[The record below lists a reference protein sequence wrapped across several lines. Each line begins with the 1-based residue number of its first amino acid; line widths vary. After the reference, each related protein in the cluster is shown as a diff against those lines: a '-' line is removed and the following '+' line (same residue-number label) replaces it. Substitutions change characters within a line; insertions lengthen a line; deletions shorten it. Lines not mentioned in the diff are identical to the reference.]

1 MGGFAEVLLEE
12 HAPPRVVLV
21 DGASERA
28 RATRAPDAAGGA
40 TLRASARDAPNA
52 GRRRLLTWAITADDG
67 AAIHLAETP
76 TGGVGAP
83 PRAPCASSSP
93 TSSSRWRASS
103 SQPPPTPAPRR
114 SSSPPTSRRR
124 ARVRVPPPTSDRP
137 DATFLSSIDA
147 THVDAVDVS
156 AALAPLEGPTA
167 VAAVGTRV
175 VAVGGVSGRVALLD
189 ASTLSLVAELKPPT
203 LARLWNA
210 VAGTGGGA
218 RAVRGLAMV
227 PRATRDAP
235 VLLGGARA
243 DCHFQ
248 IFDVTSPSRPV
259 AALGVTLPAA
269 AALFGGIDQSGGDGS
284 GMSAR
289 AASAMHVAE
298 GFLAVA
304 TRDASAEERA
314 SADHA
319 SDERIQFPPARA
331 STVSVYALDCGMGAA
346 PGAAPTVTFRAT
358 VRGSE
363 GDVVAVRVRDG
374 AVWTLG
380 ADGEI
385 RGWPLDALDRTHP
398 CTTLGDAAR
407 ELGKWEH
414 GREGVVGARAAPSPR
429 YYPGAAAMEAAVD
442 ARSARRGPRRRFSG

>member
-83 PRAPCASSSP
+83 PARAVRVVFPDVLLPMACVVE
-93 TSSSRWRASS
+93 
-103 SQPPPTPAPRR
+103 PAAADPGA
-114 SSSPPTSRRR
+114 P
-124 ARVRVPPPTSDRP
+124 AVVVAVDVAGVAYRVRVPPPTSDRP

-167 VAAVGTRV
+167 IAAVGTRV
-175 VAVGGVSGRVALLD
+175 VAVGGASGRVALLD

-235 VLLGGARA
+235 VYLAALRA

-284 GMSAR
+284 GMRAR

-314 SADHA
+314 SGTPPTNA
-319 SDERIQFPPARA
+319 SSSPPRARPPCRCTRSIAGWARRRARRRPSRFARRYAEARETWSRFAFATAPCGRSAPTARFAGGRWTRSIARTRAPPSATPRGNSGSGNTGARA
-331 STVSVYALDCGMGAA
+331 W
-346 PGAAPTVTFRAT
+346 R
-358 VRGSE
+358 
-363 GDVVAVRVRDG
+363 
-374 AVWTLG
+374 
-380 ADGEI
+380 
-385 RGWPLDALDRTHP
+385 
-398 CTTLGDAAR
+398 
-407 ELGKWEH
+407 
-414 GREGVVGARAAPSPR
+414 ARAAPSPR
-429 YYPGAAAMEAAVD
+429 YYPGAAAMEAALTL
-442 ARSARRGPRRRFSG
+442 APRAPRTSPTI

>member
-83 PRAPCASSSP
+83 PARAVRVVFPDVLLPMACVVE
-93 TSSSRWRASS
+93 
-103 SQPPPTPAPRR
+103 PAAADPGA
-114 SSSPPTSRRR
+114 P
-124 ARVRVPPPTSDRP
+124 AVIVAVDVAGVAYRVRVPPPTSDRP

-175 VAVGGVSGRVALLD
+175 VAVGGASGRVALLD

-235 VLLGGARA
+235 VFLAALRA

-284 GMSAR
+284 GMRAR

-304 TRDASAEERA
+304 TRDASAEDA
-314 SADHA
+314 ADA
-319 SDERIQFPPARA
+319 SDERVQFPPPRA

-414 GREGVVGARAAPSPR
+414 GREGVEGARAAPSPR
-429 YYPGAAAMEAAVD
+429 YYPGAAAMEAATTL
-442 ARSARRGPRRRFSG
+442 APRAPRTSPTI